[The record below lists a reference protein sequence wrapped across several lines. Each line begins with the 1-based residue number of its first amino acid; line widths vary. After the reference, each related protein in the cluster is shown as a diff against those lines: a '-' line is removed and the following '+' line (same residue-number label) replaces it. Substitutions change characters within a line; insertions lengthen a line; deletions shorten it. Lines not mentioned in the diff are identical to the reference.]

1 MVILGQAD
9 LIGKAE
15 RRGQLD
21 LVFVLILPVASAPLG
36 AYKIRRGKRLITGN
50 FIYIVDNAV
59 FIKIIGNVEF
69 IAVLVA
75 EAEGH
80 ARVHDSLTVQDIAEI
95 LLGNVYIGKHL
106 KVGLP
111 ADGGAG
117 LFAVCRAYGELLS
130 LPPDHLAFFEVQLV
144 FIPVAPD
151 RNVHVLRRILRC
163 TGAET
168 VQAEGVFVILT
179 LVVGIFAAGIQLAE
193 NKLPVISLFVSVP
206 VDRTASAEV
215 LDLYGLVG
223 IAGHC
228 YNIAVSLAGLVY

>member
-1 MVILGQAD
+1 MVILGQVD

-21 LVFVLILPVASAPLG
+21 LVFVLILPVAPATLG

-69 IAVLVA
+69 IAVLVG

-80 ARVHDSLTVQDIAEI
+80 ARVHDSLAVQDIAEI
-95 LLGNVYIGKHL
+95 LLGNVYICKHL

-111 ADGGAG
+111 PYSGAC
-117 LFAVCRAYGELLS
+117 LFAVGGTYCELLS
-130 LPPDHLAFFEVQLV
+130 FFAHYLAFFEVQLV

-151 RNVHVLRRILRC
+151 RNVHILRRILGR
-163 TGAET
+163 TRAET

-179 LVVGIFAAGIQLAE
+179 LVVGIFAAGIQLAK
-193 NKLPVISLFVSVP
+193 NKLPVIALFICVP
-206 VDRTASAEV
+206 VYRTASAEV
-215 LDLYGLVG
+215 LDLYGLIG